1 MSDKIK
7 VRIELRR
14 LSALDEEDE
23 PPVGEEGKG
32 KALEKKMK
40 LYITQVQDLIYKND
54 YVIGKAKAAMEK

>member
-40 LYITQVQDLIYKND
+40 LYITQV
-54 YVIGKAKAAMEK
+54 

>member
-7 VRIELRR
+7 IRIELRR

-23 PPVGEEGKG
+23 PAISDENKA

-40 LYITQVQDLIYKND
+40 VYISQV
-54 YVIGKAKAAMEK
+54 

>member
-1 MSDKIK
+1 MTEKIK

-23 PPVGEEGKG
+23 PSISEEGKS

-40 LYITQVQDLIYKND
+40 MYIT
-54 YVIGKAKAAMEK
+54 